1 MTLSNHMKVKKGDTV
16 KMMGGKDRGK
26 TGAVTR
32 VLRQDQRVVVEGLN
46 IVKKHRRAQRAG
58 EKGQL
63 IEFPRAIPASRVM
76 VICPQCGKTTRVS
89 YAVSADGTKTRR
101 CSKCQATFA

>member
-1 MTLSNHMKVKKGDTV
+1 MKVKKGDTV

-32 VLRQDQRVVVEGLN
+32 VLHEDQRVVVEGLN

-58 EKGQL
+58 QKGQL

-76 VICPQCGKTTRVS
+76 VICPQCGKATRVA
-89 YAVSADGTKTRR
+89 YALSSDGTKTRR